1 MNSLSR
7 ATLAASH
14 LAVAG
19 LGVMAGFQ
27 MPADPSSV
35 AGLEEPGSPA
45 PSSSVE
51 KSKPAHANPP
61 HAEAWESLNDRSL
74 PRSDRL
80 AIQKT
85 LLREWSRIDL
95 EAALHAALTETP
107 RDQDGL
113 LAACSPGMLAN
124 PSQAWDLV
132 MARSFGWETALA
144 RSMWIGLMMKNQP
157 ADYFSKL
164 PEMPRSDRLR
174 TLGSMAFEWREIE
187 DASLKKEIWS
197 KLQEQ
202 AATADRETFANI
214 AQGLGDGIPL
224 EYLLPE
230 LERGSTPADRRLAA
244 AGIGIGLGSFKDEE
258 FDREFARIPEAL
270 RAEVAAS
277 ALAADDWGIAPT
289 LRFAQLALEAG
300 HLDDLAAA
308 SSREGFRLFSE
319 ETEDPAALLDWAFAL
334 PDDPRVTELYRQAL
348 RGADRVSFFNEAAD
362 GTSELVFDKL
372 LARVEL
378 EPPGWKRDHGLAV
391 LAPRGL
397 HRKKTHDEVQS
408 LLEAIGS
415 PDLRAQATKECQDQL
430 KKERQDEAELDA
442 E

>member
-174 TLGSMAFEWREIE
+174 TLGSMSRA
-187 DASLKKEIWS
+187 A
-197 KLQEQ
+197 Q
-202 AATADRETFANI
+202 ALSPPTTTRRGGFSRIPAPCHFAN
-214 AQGLGDGIPL
+214 QPL
-224 EYLLPE
+224 
-230 LERGSTPADRRLAA
+230 PA
-244 AGIGIGLGSFKDEE
+244 F
-258 FDREFARIPEAL
+258 
-270 RAEVAAS
+270 
-277 ALAADDWGIAPT
+277 
-289 LRFAQLALEAG
+289 
-300 HLDDLAAA
+300 AA
-308 SSREGFRLFSE
+308 SSPSWQRLLCSPPPSSVRRPPFRHPSAS
-319 ETEDPAALLDWAFAL
+319 T
-334 PDDPRVTELYRQAL
+334 
-348 RGADRVSFFNEAAD
+348 
-362 GTSELVFDKL
+362 
-372 LARVEL
+372 
-378 EPPGWKRDHGLAV
+378 
-391 LAPRGL
+391 
-397 HRKKTHDEVQS
+397 
-408 LLEAIGS
+408 
-415 PDLRAQATKECQDQL
+415 
-430 KKERQDEAELDA
+430 
-442 E
+442 